1 MLFNVNS
8 TSRRDK
14 ATSLK
19 IRDVRPSL
27 LKNTCESRSNTQEGR
42 KADKHVT
49 SRPHILHKARQYL
62 IRQVVNHRSFLTF
75 ITSGIP
81 TRCYEIDLFKAQEK
95 GLKFNQPFSF
105 AVVHVGDSPT
115 ECLARVAPHA
125 PTIQADFR
133 ASGDRLLDQSHQEL
147 CQLHF
152 TSSSQKRP

>member
-19 IRDVRPSL
+19 IRDVRRHCL
-27 LKNTCESRSNTQEGR
+27 RTLAKAGVTQEGR

-49 SRPHILHKARQYL
+49 SRPHILHKAKQYL

-81 TRCYEIDLFKAQEK
+81 TQCYEIDLFKAQEK